1 MLTALQK
8 KRAASIIYYYGRNNQ
23 LDILQ
28 EECAELIQAVS
39 KIRRGTPGA
48 DEHFIDEM
56 ADVSIMLAEF
66 LADFDDDEKT
76 EYYKKVNEKLTRQ
89 LDRIVKEKGAKK

>member
-8 KRAASIIYYYGRNNQ
+8 KKAASIMRYYGRNNQ

-48 DEHFIDEM
+48 EEHFIDEM
-56 ADVSIMLAEF
+56 ADVSIMLVEF
-66 LADFDDDEKT
+66 LTDFDDDEST
-76 EYYKKVNEKLTRQ
+76 EYYKKVNEKLNRQ
-89 LDRIVKEKGAKK
+89 QDRIVKKKGAK

>member
-8 KRAASIIYYYGRNNQ
+8 NKAASIMRYYGRNNQ

-48 DEHFIDEM
+48 EEHFIDEM
-56 ADVSIMLAEF
+56 ADVSIMLTEF
-66 LADFDDDEKT
+66 LTDFDDDEST
-76 EYYKKVNEKLTRQ
+76 EYYKKVNEKLNRQ
-89 LDRIVKEKGAKK
+89 QDRIVKKKGAK

>member
-8 KRAASIIYYYGRNNQ
+8 KKAASIMRYYGRNNQ
-23 LDILQ
+23 FDILQ

-48 DEHFIDEM
+48 EEHFIDEM
-56 ADVSIMLAEF
+56 ADVSIMLTEF
-66 LADFDDDEKT
+66 LTDFDDDEST
-76 EYYKKVNEKLTRQ
+76 EYYKKVNEKLNRQ
-89 LDRIVKEKGAKK
+89 QDRIVKTKGAK

>member
-8 KRAASIIYYYGRNNQ
+8 KKAASIMRYYGRNKQ

-48 DEHFIDEM
+48 EEHFIDEM
-56 ADVSIMLAEF
+56 ADVSIMLTEF
-66 LADFDDDEKT
+66 LTDFDDDEST
-76 EYYKKVNEKLTRQ
+76 EYYKKVNEKLNRQ
-89 LDRIVKEKGAKK
+89 QDRIVKKKGAK

>member
-8 KRAASIIYYYGRNNQ
+8 KKAASIMRYYGRNNQ

-48 DEHFIDEM
+48 EEHFIDEM
-56 ADVSIMLAEF
+56 ADVSIMLVEF
-66 LADFDDDEKT
+66 LTDFDDDENT
-76 EYYKKVNEKLTRQ
+76 EYYKKVNEKLNRQ
-89 LDRIVKEKGAKK
+89 QDRIVKKKGAK

>member
-8 KRAASIIYYYGRNNQ
+8 KKAASIMRYYGRNNQ

-56 ADVSIMLAEF
+56 ADVSIMIAEF
-66 LADFDDDEKT
+66 IADFDDDEKT
-76 EYYKKVNEKLTRQ
+76 EYYKKINEKLTRQ
-89 LDRIVKEKGAKK
+89 QDRIVMEKGAK

>member
-8 KRAASIIYYYGRNNQ
+8 KRAAAIMYYYGRNNQ

-39 KIRRGTPGA
+39 KIRRRTPGA
-48 DEHFIDEM
+48 EEHFIDEM
-56 ADVSIMLAEF
+56 ADVSIMLEEF
-66 LADFDDDEKT
+66 LSDFDDDEKT
-76 EYYKKVNEKLTRQ
+76 EFYKKVNEKTLRQ
-89 LDRIVKEKGAKK
+89 QDRIVKEKGAK

>member
-8 KRAASIIYYYGRNNQ
+8 KKAASIMRYYGRNNQ

-48 DEHFIDEM
+48 EEHFIDEM
-56 ADVSIMLAEF
+56 ADVSIMLVEF
-66 LADFDDDEKT
+66 LTDFDDDEST

-89 LDRIVKEKGAKK
+89 QDRIVMEKGAK

>member
-8 KRAASIIYYYGRNNQ
+8 KKAASIMRYYGRNNQ

-48 DEHFIDEM
+48 EEHFIDEM
-56 ADVSIMLAEF
+56 ADVSIMLTEF
-66 LADFDDDEKT
+66 LTDFDDDEST
-76 EYYKKVNEKLTRQ
+76 EYYKKVNEKLNRQ
-89 LDRIVKEKGAKK
+89 QDRIVKKKGAK

>member
-8 KRAASIIYYYGRNNQ
+8 KRAAAIMYYYGRNNQ

-48 DEHFIDEM
+48 EEHFIDEM
-56 ADVSIMLAEF
+56 ADVSIMLEEF
-66 LADFDDDEKT
+66 LSDFDDDEKT
-76 EYYKKVNEKLTRQ
+76 EFYKKVNEKTLRQ
-89 LDRIVKEKGAKK
+89 QDRIVKEKGAK

>member
-8 KRAASIIYYYGRNNQ
+8 KRAASIMYYYGRNNQ

-48 DEHFIDEM
+48 EEHFIDEM
-56 ADVSIMLAEF
+56 ADVSIMLEEF
-66 LADFDDDEKT
+66 LSDFDDDEKT
-76 EYYKKVNEKLTRQ
+76 EFYKKVNEKTLRQ
-89 LDRIVKEKGAKK
+89 QDRIVKEKGAK